1 MEWLIFAL
9 ITTITAIYIAL
20 AAKKSNP
27 FINNNNL
34 QLLLLRH
41 RLLVAELQ
49 EANHSLQHKII
60 EESTYMEIH
69 DACSEELT
77 QITKKI
83 KIIDNN
89 CNHKS

>member
-20 AAKKSNP
+20 TAKKSSP
-27 FINNNNL
+27 FINNDR

-60 EESTYMEIH
+60 EENTYVEIH

-77 QITKKI
+77 QIAKKI
-83 KIIDNN
+83 EIIDNN
-89 CNHKS
+89 CSHKS